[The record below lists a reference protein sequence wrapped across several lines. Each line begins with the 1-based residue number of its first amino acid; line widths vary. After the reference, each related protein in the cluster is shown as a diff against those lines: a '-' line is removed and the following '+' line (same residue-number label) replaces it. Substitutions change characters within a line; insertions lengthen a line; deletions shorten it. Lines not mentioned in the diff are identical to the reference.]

1 MSETFSTFAT
11 NDREINTINQK
22 TSTMSTETLKK
33 LAGVFQ
39 EDFKKETG
47 NPIDENK
54 LGGELWYE

>member
-1 MSETFSTFAT
+1 MS
-11 NDREINTINQK
+11 K
-22 TSTMSTETLKK
+22 ETLKK

-47 NPIDENK
+47 NPIHENK